1 MKVFT
6 TMNFPLSTFIV
17 SHKFWFVVFS
27 FKHIKVFS
35 SVIFDLFFDSLVFRS
50 LLFNFYTLVNLK
62 NFPSVIN
69 FLLKYS

>member
-17 SHKFWFVVFS
+17 SHKFWLTMFS

-35 SVIFDLFFDSLVFRS
+35 SVTFDLFFDSLVFRN
-50 LLFNFYTLVNLK
+50 LFFNFYIFVNLK

-69 FLLKYS
+69 FLSKYS